1 MSPSLTLAQIA
12 RIEELLTRLDPDPA
26 PVCQVPGCL
35 HLHTG
40 STAREGL
47 PALAA

>member
-26 PVCQVPGCL
+26 PVCTVPGCL
-35 HLHTG
+35 HLHAGATV
-40 STAREGL
+40 REGM